1 MVLRLAQNHITSTAM
16 VIGIAINTSITMD
29 MAMAMAMEWISRLKR
44 L

>member
-29 MAMAMAMEWISRLKR
+29 MAMAMEWISRLKR

>member
-16 VIGIAINTSITMD
+16 VIDIAINTSITMD
-29 MAMAMAMEWISRLKR
+29 MAMAMERISRLRR